1 MDVSVKVSLQGGH
14 VWEFVCDDGDPML
27 AGLVSALPGA
37 AVDANLP
44 SDGLVQVEARNG
56 ERLYLTRSSLV
67 AVVVRQL
74 GRGGVPDGLPR
85 GGTITP
91 MPFALVPDCLDGE
104 MLKTLLAMAERAGRQ
119 PVSEHLD
126 DIDLKG
132 LPKSL
137 RQALVA
143 AITDACRALELKVD
157 AETHLDVTLHS
168 SSHSGDA
175 IRVPLREHDLLS
187 FVLLLPTTAH
197 SSGEANG
204 LAARLR
210 LHDRR
215 ESQPGQVDSGQ
226 PREVDLPPNCL
237 MAARGAF
244 ELSVS
249 SALASALLLRGSL
262 VPGGAPEPA

>member
-27 AGLVSALPGA
+27 AGLVSALPGSTA
-37 AVDANLP
+37 DADLP
-44 SDGLVQVEARNG
+44 SDGLVQVEAGNG

-67 AVVVRQL
+67 AVVVRHI

-85 GGTITP
+85 DGTITP
-91 MPFALVPDCLDGE
+91 VPFALVPDCLDE
-104 MLKTLLAMAERAGRQ
+104 DMLKSLLAMAQRAGRQ
-119 PVSEHLD
+119 LVSEHLD

-132 LPKSL
+132 LPESV

-157 AETHLDVTLHS
+157 AETHLQVTLHS
-168 SSHSGDA
+168 SGHSGDA
-175 IRVPLREHDLLS
+175 IRVPLGEHDILS
-187 FVLLLPTTAH
+187 FVLFLPAAGS
-197 SSGEANG
+197 SSGGANA
-204 LAARLR
+204 LAARVRLR
-210 LHDRR
+210 DRR
-215 ESQPGQVDSGQ
+215 GSLSGQLDSGQ
-226 PREVDLPPNCL
+226 ARDVDLPPYCL

-249 SALASALLLRGSL
+249 SGLASVLLLRGRLLS
-262 VPGGAPEPA
+262 GGAPEPE